1 MADNGYESLGIDE
14 RGMLK
19 LFEDGLSHTDF
30 TLLMEGLDNMVKA
43 LIKIN
48 SKEPFH
54 IHENEYQKVF
64 YDYGCGM
71 NKLRENLKGGL
82 RSEDNH
88 NSLSKCGIG
97 LNTMIAKY
105 LKDYGYFFII
115 TAFQGDGDVNYDGV
129 FMIREDDLIKR
140 INIKVESKKFRPYV
154 EDGLFKDGK
163 TGTFMFTD
171 MRMKD
176 DYKDKE
182 NDIALNDLKNF
193 LKNNCL
199 EVTHQF
205 RKDSKLVPGGPD
217 KLKYEDAGIHY
228 KLSRILEGC
237 EINCYYNNDKVEV
250 DNYITDKDTII
261 FDHTLYIKRN
271 SDNNYPI
278 IAFLNTNVLIR
289 AGKTTNQCSFHE
301 FPNTTMDE
309 TYMDNNDFKKLG
321 RYSVYLHEGKI
332 TIGGKGNKKDLL
344 KNQYIINGIRT
355 VGFGKMCTN
364 NFTNCPTPK
373 GKMEI
378 DLSYMKQFLN
388 GKKTDEHFYDMQMDE
403 DLKRI
408 NNILTKSLVF
418 EPLLNRNGYTFSS
431 NHLTGAGTKAHYNAF
446 ITKEAHNKFKLPVVL
461 DVDTDVDTDSSDGEV
476 ISPMDGKVLSNKEL
490 TSQHAIAASLDGDEE
505 VIAPK
510 QPETFQDVFKKPQST
525 PKPSPKPAQPTPS
538 PPQKD
543 PRREFSQDEKREIMK
558 IQNNKCL
565 GCNVA
570 LDNYHIHYEFDHI
583 IQHCEGGPTNI
594 VNGRALCRNCH
605 KSNNLQWFKEG
616 LVDDQ
621 KKKEHVEKMIE
632 LYKESLRELN
642 ERIGRA

>member
-19 LFEDGLSHTDF
+19 LFEDGLSHTNF

-43 LIKIN
+43 LIKKN

-64 YDYGCGM
+64 HDYGCGM

-115 TAFQGDGDVNYDGV
+115 TAFECDGDVNYDGV

-205 RKDSKLVPGGPD
+205 RKYSKLVPGGSE
-217 KLKYEDAGIHY
+217 KLRYEDAGIHY

-237 EINCYYNNDKVEV
+237 EIDCYYNNEKVEV
-250 DNYITDKDTII
+250 DNYITDKDTKI

-271 SDNNYPI
+271 PDNNYPI

-289 AGKTTNQCSFHE
+289 AGKTTNKCSFHE

-309 TYMDNNDFKKLG
+309 QYMDNNDFKKLG

-332 TIGGKGNKKDLL
+332 TIGEKGNKKDLL

-364 NFTNCPTPK
+364 DFTNCPTPK

-418 EPLLNRNGYTFSS
+418 EPLLNINGYTFSY
-431 NHLTGAGTKAHYNAF
+431 NHLTSAGTKAKFRAF

-461 DVDTDVDTDSSDGEV
+461 DVDTDVDTDSDSD
-476 ISPMDGKVLSNKEL
+476 SS
-490 TSQHAIAASLDGDEE
+490 DEE
-505 VIAPK
+505 VYTPK
-510 QPETFQDVFKKPQST
+510 QPQNFPDVFKKPQST
-525 PKPSPKPAQPTPS
+525 PKPSPNPKPNPSPSPKPNPSPSPKPNPIPSPKPAQPT
-538 PPQKD
+538 QKD

-616 LVDDQ
+616 LVDDE
-621 KKKEHVEKMIE
+621 KKKEHVKKMIE
-632 LYKESLRELN
+632 LYEESLRELN
-642 ERIGRA
+642 ERTGKV